1 MTTRRKVV
9 RTIGGMGV
17 VGMLAGCTD
26 NADEIDTVEIRNT
39 EIYDEP
45 LTGFGFSG
53 VAVNVT
59 DSTVPNVAVEVTVFE
74 GQDVPIQV
82 DTVTE
87 RIGNMQP
94 GEREEFAIGYER
106 DEWREENL
114 SIEAVAIQTDE

>member
-1 MTTRRKVV
+1 MTTRRNLV

-17 VGMLAGCTD
+17 IGMLAGCTD
-26 NADEIDTVEIRNT
+26 NADEIDTVEIRDA
-39 EIYDEP
+39 EIYDGM

-59 DSTVPNVAVEVTVFE
+59 DSTVPNVAVEITVFE
-74 GQDVPIQV
+74 GQDIPIQV

-87 RIGNMQP
+87 RIGDMQP
-94 GEREEFAIGYER
+94 GEREEFSVGYEQ

-114 SIEAVAIQTDE
+114 SIEAAAIQTE

>member
-1 MTTRRKVV
+1 MTTRRNLV

-17 VGMLAGCTD
+17 IGMLAGCTD
-26 NADEIDTVEIRNT
+26 NADEIDTVEIQDT

-87 RIGNMQP
+87 EIGDMQP
-94 GEREEFAIGYER
+94 GQREEFAIGYEQ
-106 DEWREENL
+106 DEYREENL
-114 SIEAVAIQTDE
+114 SIEAAAIQTE